1 VISDLERLSGPNKP
15 LTKEPPDGQEIR
27 GLISSGQ
34 RRLEDAVGGSI
45 SLESRFD
52 LAYNASHALS
62 LAALR
67 RLGYRSSNRYIVFQ
81 VLEHTL
87 NMPPSVWRILS
98 RCHELRNR
106 AEYEGDLSIN
116 DRLVQDLIVAT
127 KEVLKALKEIE
138 DV

>member
-1 VISDLERLSGPNKP
+1 MISELEKLCGPNKP
-15 LTKEPPDGQEIR
+15 LAQEPTNSQEIN
-27 GLISSGQ
+27 GLISSGKK
-34 RRLEDAVGGSI
+34 RLEDAVAGSM

-52 LAYNASHALS
+52 LAYNASHAMS

-87 NMPPSVWRILS
+87 GLPPSVWRVLS

-106 AEYEGDLSIN
+106 AEYEGDLAIN
-116 DRLVQDLIVAT
+116 ERLVEDLIVAARA
-127 KEVLKALKEIE
+127 VLSALNGSEG
-138 DV
+138 D

>member
-1 VISDLERLSGPNKP
+1 MISELEKLCGPNKP
-15 LTKEPPDGQEIR
+15 LAQEPANSQEIN
-27 GLISSGQ
+27 GLISSGKK
-34 RRLEDAVGGSI
+34 RLEDAVAGSM

-52 LAYNASHALS
+52 LAYNASHAMS

-87 NMPPSVWRILS
+87 GLPPSVWRVLS

-106 AEYEGDLSIN
+106 AEYEGDLAIN
-116 DRLVQDLIVAT
+116 ERLVEDLIVAARA
-127 KEVLKALKEIE
+127 VLSALNGSEG
-138 DV
+138 D